1 MKQYHLPANTNL
13 GGLCD
18 MNSNKKSIIIKCEE
32 VEGVKT
38 QFGSE
43 VKMLMHPAL
52 RDLNRDVSVLWV
64 TLPPGASTGLHSH
77 PDQAEFE
84 YIVSGKGVLEA
95 GEDKI
100 QVEPNML
107 VFNPPGLDHN
117 VSNTRKATMC
127 LLRFHVPSL
136 PKGDVNEDLIGR
148 CIEAAKRL
156 SRI

>member
-1 MKQYHLPANTNL
+1 
-13 GGLCD
+13 
-18 MNSNKKSIIIKCEE
+18 MNSNKKSIIVKCEE

-43 VKMLMHPAL
+43 VKILMHPAL
-52 RDLNRDVSVLWV
+52 RDLHRDVSVLWV
-64 TLPPGASTGLHSH
+64 TLPPGTSTGLHSH

-95 GEDKI
+95 GQDKI
-100 QVEPNML
+100 QVEQNML
-107 VFNPPGLDHN
+107 VFNPPGLYHN
-117 VSNTRKATMC
+117 VRNTRKKTMC

-136 PKGDVNEDLIGR
+136 PIGDVNEDLIGR

>member
-1 MKQYHLPANTNL
+1 MNTH
-13 GGLCD
+13 
-18 MNSNKKSIIIKCEE
+18 KKSIIIRCED

-52 RDLNRDVSVLWV
+52 RDLQRDVSVLWV

-77 PDQAEFE
+77 ADQAEFE
-84 YIVSGKGVLEA
+84 YIASGKGILEA
-95 GEDKI
+95 GQDRI
-100 QVEPNML
+100 QVEPHML

-117 VSNTRKATMC
+117 VSNTGKATMY
-127 LLRFHVPSL
+127 LLRFHVPAL
-136 PKGDVNEDLIGR
+136 PKGNVNEDLIGK

-156 SRI
+156 SKG